1 MSRPANFPV
10 LLKKILGYPLFIA
23 GILSL
28 ILGITFNAYWP
39 MLLGLF
45 SMAYGALNFTDEW
58 G

>member
-1 MSRPANFPV
+1 M
-10 LLKKILGYPLFIA
+10 LKTALGYPLFLV

-28 ILGITFNAYWP
+28 MVGIGYNAYWP

-45 SMAYGALNFTDEW
+45 SMAYGALNFTDQW